1 MVQVGDSIMLYLL
14 VHADLFHPLPQRCFA
29 QVAGTSVLLANEHFI
44 QSFNSNVQGS
54 LRRKKWIDSQQNK
67 IGEVEHC
74 FWYSRFFIIQD
85 YLQR

>member
-29 QVAGTSVLLANEHFI
+29 QVAGTSVLLANEQFI
-44 QSFNSNVQGS
+44 ESFNSNVKGS
-54 LRRKKWIDSQQNK
+54 LRRKKWIDKQNK
-67 IGEVEHC
+67 TGEVETL
-74 FWYSRFFIIQD
+74 FWYKD